1 MTTSFVYAPPSAV
14 GVSLPS
20 AQQTLREQ
28 MNLRMRVLFGF
39 PDSLA
44 HQAGAKSKSSL
55 KRTAKSLSSFQRTF
69 AFSPLA

>member
-1 MTTSFVYAPPSAV
+1 MTSSFASAPPSNEFADARTP
-14 GVSLPS
+14 L
-20 AQQTLREQ
+20 
-28 MNLRMRVLFGF
+28 F
-39 PDSLA
+39 PDGLA